1 MLMNTKWN
9 KLIWTGREIK
19 RGKSDTSLLGK
30 KVKNSIETEGGGGGG
45 GGEGGGG
52 GSIKRAF
59 HTGEIIK
66 MEIKSEN
73 PSIVTSPGI
82 HNIIYA
88 PILPTYIIINLT
100 KWKLY
105 VHTKSTKVHLVHTL
119 VLTS

>member
-19 RGKSDTSLLGK
+19 RGKSDIPLLGK

-45 GGEGGGG
+45 VGGGEW
-52 GSIKRAF
+52 GSLKRAF
-59 HTGEIIK
+59 HTGEILK

-82 HNIIYA
+82 HNSMHLYYL
-88 PILPTYIIINLT
+88 PI
-100 KWKLY
+100 
-105 VHTKSTKVHLVHTL
+105 
-119 VLTS
+119 